1 MEVALSATV
10 SRFRLRHVP
19 DGRKARLPLLP
30 PVFFCY
36 SSLVLGSAVAAAG
49 AMWNAALL
57 RRWRL
62 LAGSLVLGLAGF
74 FLFLLVLV
82 SAHTLGLREP
92 AALLLVGRLW
102 HFGVGFVLYRAHR
115 LHALGN
121 DVLGGR
127 EVPILPCV
135 LVVFALGMILPFPV
149 RMLLLGLI
157 TR

>member
-1 MEVALSATV
+1 MKHFFLD
-10 SRFRLRHVP
+10 RL
-19 DGRKARLPLLP
+19 
-30 PVFFCY
+30 
-36 SSLVLGSAVAAAG
+36 LGAHRTE
-49 AMWNAALL
+49 AALH
-57 RRWRL
+57 RL
-62 LAGSLVLGLAGF
+62 APLV
-74 FLFLLVLV
+74 
-82 SAHTLGLREP
+82 
-92 AALLLVGRLW
+92 ALLLVGRLW